1 MMSESKD
8 GIFPGVWLT
17 VVVLLTPLAE
27 AADRDQGLLLDEDAY
42 RQDLEEVVVTGR
54 APAWRTEEEQQWRP
68 EKFELKDPEDMPQPR
83 FEWFPR
89 YDRDE
94 RDLYADGPPDRMD
107 EKAAI
112 KIFEWRF

>member
-1 MMSESKD
+1 MNSEYKQ
-8 GIFPGVWLT
+8 GIAAT
-17 VVVLLTPLAE
+17 ALLAVASLSAPQLHAVN
-27 AADRDQGLLLDEDAY
+27 RDEGLMLDEDAY
-42 RQDLEEVVVTGR
+42 RQELEEVVVTGK
-54 APAWRTEEEQQWRP
+54 APTWRTEEEQQWRP
-68 EKFELKDPEDMPQPR
+68 EKFKLRSPDEMPQPR

-94 RDLYADGPPDRMD
+94 RDLYAEGPPDRMD